1 MRLARRILLWK
12 DRTQYF
18 HVVSRVVDRRRIFG
32 DEEKSVFFRTMRKM
46 EAFSGVR
53 VLAYSLMGNH
63 FHILLEVPRCPSEIS
78 EEEIWKRMR
87 FLYSEEHLDQFR
99 SDLEGWKEM
108 GMVTQIEEFYAG
120 MRKRMYDLSEFVKGL
135 KQRFSI
141 WYNGVNERKGTLW
154 EERFKS
160 VLVEGSNK
168 SLMAVAAYIELN
180 AVRAGL
186 TSEASQYKWCSLYE
200 AMKGSSPAREGIQ
213 RVTSGLNGVPVWE
226 ESLDIYREYISRR
239 FKGGPGNPTP
249 GRANSRKNP
258 DGSEIYQSAEGSRRV
273 DEAAMSEN
281 LDSEWTPSQSSR
293 LRYYTEGLVIGG
305 REFVERFFRSRRGGL
320 CLTRKKISYSV
331 EGSDPDGLHSYRN
344 KI

>member
-32 DEEKSVFFRTMRKM
+32 EEEKSVFFRTMRKM

-63 FHILLEVPRCPSEIS
+63 FHILLEVPKCPSAIS
-78 EEEIWKRMR
+78 EEEIWRRMR
-87 FLYSEEHLDQFR
+87 FLYSEEHLEQYR
-99 SDLEGWKEM
+99 SDLEGWREK
-108 GMVTQIEEFYAG
+108 GMTAQIEEFYEG

-160 VLVEGSNK
+160 VLVEGSNR

-200 AMKGSSPAREGIQ
+200 AMKGSSLAREGIRQ
-213 RVTSGLNGVPVWE
+213 LTSGLNGTPVWE
-226 ESLDIYREYISRR
+226 ESLELYRAYIDRR
-239 FKGGPGNPTP
+239 YKAGHRRSTP
-249 GRANSRKNP
+249 GGADFLKNP
-258 DGSEIYQSAEGSRRV
+258 DGSEKYRSEAESLKAKEAVMIV
-273 DEAAMSEN
+273 DLEN
-281 LDSEWTPSQSSR
+281 ERTPSQSSR

-305 REFVERFFRSRRGGL
+305 REFVERFFKSRRGGL
-320 CLTRKKISYSV
+320 CFTRKKISYPV

-344 KI
+344 KK